1 MTRYIATVSFSGP
14 EIEMRQ
20 NEIRELDESTALV
33 QALLSVH
40 YIEVYRAPGGGL
52 PDVTPSDEGKVLTVD
67 GTGEWEAMPPTGG
80 LPAVTTA
87 DAGKTLTVNSSG
99 AWAAQTPE
107 KELPAVTSSDEG
119 KVLAVNSAGVWV
131 AEEIP
136 SAENVGY

>member
-1 MTRYIATVSFSGP
+1 MTKYIATVSFSGP

-20 NEIRELDESTALV
+20 NEIRELDETTAIV

-67 GTGEWEAMPPTGG
+67 GTGEWEAMDPGSG
-80 LPAVTTA
+80 LPDVTTA
-87 DAGKTLTVNSSG
+87 
-99 AWAAQTPE
+99 
-107 KELPAVTSSDEG
+107 DEG
-119 KVLAVNSAGVWV
+119 KVLVVDSTGTWV
-131 AEEIP
+131 ADEIP

>member
-1 MTRYIATVSFSGP
+1 MKSYIALCSFSGP
-14 EIEMRQ
+14 EIEMRVG
-20 NEIRELDESTALV
+20 EIRELDETAPLIQALV
-33 QALLSVH
+33 AVRYLQEYKSSS
-40 YIEVYRAPGGGL
+40 GL
-52 PDVTPSDEGKVLTVD
+52 PDVTPSDQGKVLTVD

-87 DAGKTLTVNSSG
+87 DTGKTLTVNSSG

-119 KVLAVNSAGVWV
+119 KVLAVNSSGAWV

-136 SAENVGY
+136 SAESSSY